1 MSMPFRLPA
10 ASFRPPTLQEP
21 SYAADSASR
30 RPGSPDWVLL
40 QQLSYISDRRNATT
54 AESKTSDGQAVALSF
69 WLVDPPGVS
78 YFTVHCPGLKEDDDD
93 DHSYTHYEASVI
105 CAEGAL
111 VLFSVTLSSAWNSRY
126 EYFVYRAGPGKPS
139 LDLLPDPNIRG
150 FVAEEFGLLPCGD
163 AHGGHYAVA
172 YLNWVPNAGDDPWQF
187 DAHVFSSETRA
198 WTARRASQSLSESDK
213 LLLGD
218 HDTGKQITVGAG
230 SLGWVDIIRGIL
242 LVANLFD
249 EHPVIQYI
257 PLPEPR
263 VRTTDEDGGIF
274 YCADLPEYIRDVT
287 CCDGLIKLVDIDF
300 YGGDGG
306 SDEGWIATTFTRM
319 VSWDDWRRSF
329 TVDAAD
335 ISVDPS
341 YRALLPDLWNDKAK
355 QLDLKKLAYY
365 GPTLSTQD
373 DDFVYM
379 MARVN
384 DEDDK
389 ACVIAVDMKRAAVEA
404 VAPFS
409 DQGRRG
415 ITTYSMRLPQVHR
428 HDDGRQTGDSSFFHM
443 WLLRNSMPP
452 ALGFSAG

>member
-1 MSMPFRLPA
+1 MSIPFRLPA

-21 SYAADSASR
+21 SYAADS
-30 RPGSPDWVLL
+30 
-40 QQLSYISDRRNATT
+40 QLSYISGRRNATT
-54 AESKTSDGQAVALSF
+54 AESTTSDGQAVALSF

-93 DHSYTHYEASVI
+93 DHSYSHYEASVI
-105 CAEGAL
+105 NAEGAL
-111 VLFSVTLSSAWNSRY
+111 VLFSVTLHSTWISHY

-163 AHGGHYAVA
+163 HYAVA
-172 YLNWVPNAGDDPWQF
+172 YLNWVPNAGDEPWQF

-198 WTARRASQSLSESDK
+198 WTAKRASQSLSESDK
-213 LLLGD
+213 LLLGNHD
-218 HDTGKQITVGAG
+218 HETTKQITVGAD
-230 SLGWVDIIRGIL
+230 SLGWVDVMRGIL
-242 LVANLFD
+242 LVTNLFD

-257 PLPEPR
+257 PVPEPR
-263 VRTTDEDGGIF
+263 VCTTDEDGGIF

-287 CCDGLIKLVDIDF
+287 CCDGLIKLVDIDV
-300 YGGDGG
+300 YEGDGG

-319 VSWDDWRRSF
+319 VSWDNWRRRF
-329 TVDAAD
+329 TVDVAD

-341 YRALLPDLWNDKAK
+341 YRALLPDLWNDKTK
-355 QLDLKKLAYY
+355 QLELKKKLVFY
-365 GPTLSTQD
+365 GTTLSTQD

-379 MARVN
+379 TARVN

-389 ACVIAVDMKRAAVEA
+389 ACVITIDMKRAAVEA
-404 VAPFS
+404 
-409 DQGRRG
+409 
-415 ITTYSMRLPQVHR
+415 
-428 HDDGRQTGDSSFFHM
+428 DDGRQTGGPSFLLM

-452 ALGFSAG
+452 ALGFSVG